1 MTHTIRNFSLAA
13 LLIMPLISLAAPN
26 DTVATVNGKP
36 IKQASLDLMVKQV
49 TASGAK
55 VDENSKRAL
64 LDVLINREVLAQ
76 EAVKVG
82 VDKTPD
88 FADRLE
94 MQRQEMLANTYL
106 RDNTKKVPTD
116 EATLKAEYDKIK
128 ERMGKKEYN
137 VRQIA
142 VATEEEA
149 KSIISQLSKGS
160 DFATL
165 AKDKSIDQATKD
177 QGGSIGWVVP
187 AVMRRPFDS
196 IIASLPKGL
205 YTTVPVQTAGG
216 WVIVKVEDI
225 RDRDAPAF
233 DKVKDQLAQQLQQA
247 QAEKVIVDLRAKAKI
262 TNTLKPDAAARK

>member
-1 MTHTIRNFSLAA
+1 MMHKIRNASLMA
-13 LLIMPLISLAAPN
+13 LLLLPLISVAAPN
-26 DTVATVNGKP
+26 DILATVNGKP
-36 IKQASLDLMVKQV
+36 IKQASLDLMVKQL
-49 TASGAK
+49 TASGTK
-55 VDENSKRAL
+55 VDDNSKRAL

-76 EAVKVG
+76 EAVKAG
-82 VDKTPD
+82 VDKTPE
-88 FADRLE
+88 FATRQE
-94 MQRQEMLANTYL
+94 MQRQEMLADAYL
-106 RDNTKKVPTD
+106 RDSTKKVPTD

-128 ERMGKKEYN
+128 ERMGKKEYS

-142 VATEEEA
+142 VATEDEA

-165 AKDKSIDQATKD
+165 AKDKSTDQSTKD

-187 AVMRRPFDS
+187 AVMRQPFDS

-216 WVIVKVEDI
+216 WVVVKVEDI
-225 RDRDAPAF
+225 RDRDVPAF
-233 DKVKDQLAQQLQQA
+233 DKVKDQLAQQLQQV

-262 TNTLKPDAAARK
+262 TNTLKPDVTPKK